1 MRCSLLR
8 LPGLWAPAGPLG
20 PGTIPCLGLGSAGH
34 AGVDRQGF
42 LRFPSVATLTTGAG
56 ALLPKIVPGR
66 KEVARLIAG
75 VSKNVK
81 SVQELE
87 SYCGRIGRIEK

>member
-1 MRCSLLR
+1 M
-8 LPGLWAPAGPLG
+8 
-20 PGTIPCLGLGSAGH
+20 
-34 AGVDRQGF
+34 
-42 LRFPSVATLTTGAG
+42 ATLTTGAG

-66 KEVARLIAG
+66 KEVASLIAG

-87 SYCGRIGRIEK
+87 SYRGRIGRIEK